1 MSRRKGLQRGHLCR
15 NIILAGPHGLQRA
28 VQKPVQLPAKAFRAL
43 ASVLLDNRGGC
54 IPEPMTDDGLEALCR
69 KAAPL

>member
-1 MSRRKGLQRGHLCR
+1 MYKRQVVDCAPES
-15 NIILAGPHGLQRA
+15 GPAQ
-28 VQKPVQLPAKAFRAL
+28 AFRAL

>member
-1 MSRRKGLQRGHLCR
+1 SAPDERARPRRS
-15 NIILAGPHGLQRA
+15 APS
-28 VQKPVQLPAKAFRAL
+28 
-43 ASVLLDNRGGC
+43 ASVLLDNRSGC

>member
-1 MSRRKGLQRGHLCR
+1 MVDS
-15 NIILAGPHGLQRA
+15 APDSA
-28 VQKPVQLPAKAFRAL
+28 PAQAFRAL